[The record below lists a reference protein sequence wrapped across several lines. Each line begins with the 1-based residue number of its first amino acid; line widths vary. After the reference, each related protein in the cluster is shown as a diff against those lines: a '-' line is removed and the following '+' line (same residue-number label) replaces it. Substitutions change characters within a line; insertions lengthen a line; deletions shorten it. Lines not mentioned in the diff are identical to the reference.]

1 VTSMGNAITILRSD
15 TVRILP
21 IHIVDEPGMG
31 TTFPADRWAKLV
43 EFVCGLSEIR
53 VVG

>member
-1 VTSMGNAITILRSD
+1 MTSMGNAITILRSD

-31 TTFPADRWAKLV
+31 TTFPADRWGKI
-43 EFVCGLSEIR
+43 G
-53 VVG
+53 